1 MWSGPYLHSP
11 PANHH
16 INQFV
21 APANLSHHH
30 ELYSIVSRPLL
41 VHSFLNARA
50 SCLASLCATRKTERN
65 IKNIV
70 ISMDN
75 NGSFVFGMNTSKCN
89 VGIWDG
95 HKYKYE
101 LWRCLMHLHSSV
113 FGWFGCWWQ
122 GAWVDGWLVSIFFP
136 SPLSIMIWM
145 QFAVALLTQL
155 INFPD
160 ERWALCLK
168 GWPHTMIYYMCSMM
182 VVIVVCCCCW
192 RCGCWQ
198 HVHEEIDTNFVLI

>member
-89 VGIWDG
+89 V
-95 HKYKYE
+95 
-101 LWRCLMHLHSSV
+101 
-113 FGWFGCWWQ
+113 
-122 GAWVDGWLVSIFFP
+122 SI
-136 SPLSIMIWM
+136 
-145 QFAVALLTQL
+145 
-155 INFPD
+155 
-160 ERWALCLK
+160 
-168 GWPHTMIYYMCSMM
+168 
-182 VVIVVCCCCW
+182 
-192 RCGCWQ
+192 
-198 HVHEEIDTNFVLI
+198 